1 MTIIFNRTT
10 GSVGVDLSRNERRRQ
25 RLKRRRW
32 ERRQQR
38 RFQTLVADVHHAFG
52 TLARLRQPYADGFM
66 REYKLGIIWHR
77 ELRRYTAQLYI
88 VRAHLG
94 R

>member
-38 RFQTLVADVHHAFG
+38 RFQTLRAHTYRALSRLTVRNWSRIAHVSNEN
-52 TLARLRQPYADGFM
+52 TLGHITSRQMWRELYKVYTVRARL
-66 REYKLGIIWHR
+66 
-77 ELRRYTAQLYI
+77 
-88 VRAHLG
+88 G